1 MACSLFGT
9 EPLPELMLTYCQL
22 GPYEQT
28 LGKFESRERIFFH
41 KNALENVD
49 CEMAALLSKGRWI
62 NIRNVCV
69 TV

>member
-9 EPLPELMLTYCQL
+9 EPLPELMLTYRQL

-28 LGKFESRERIFFH
+28 LGKFELRERIFFH
-41 KNALENVD
+41 KNTLENVD
-49 CEMAALLSKGRWI
+49 WEMAALLSKGRWV